1 MVWLKLSN
9 QFKSIVLTT
18 SNQVILIYKTMANCK
33 YQKIYIFLCPRGLML
48 KLCDIYATGLIR
60 KITWSKAWSQY
71 EQHNYISIQINWLK
85 KMFQTQK
92 GPHTFS
98 FAICQS
104 ITPPES
110 STLYSRRRVLTE
122 NSKKLNKF
130 YDDKT
135 RSAEFHV
142 VRCQI

>member
-1 MVWLKLSN
+1 MLKLSN
-9 QFKSIVLTT
+9 
-18 SNQVILIYKTMANCK
+18 IYV
-33 YQKIYIFLCPRGLML
+33 
-48 KLCDIYATGLIR
+48 TGLIR
-60 KITWSKAWSQY
+60 KKITVKSMEPIRSQY

>member
-92 GPHTFS
+92 GPHTFF

>member
-1 MVWLKLSN
+1 
-9 QFKSIVLTT
+9 
-18 SNQVILIYKTMANCK
+18 
-33 YQKIYIFLCPRGLML
+33 
-48 KLCDIYATGLIR
+48 
-60 KITWSKAWSQY
+60 
-71 EQHNYISIQINWLK
+71 
-85 KMFQTQK
+85 MFQTQK

-98 FAICQS
+98 FAIFQS